1 MKSTRLLSAPVS
13 VCCGRHVRPRLR
25 EGRRR
30 RATRNFSKLAIG
42 RERCKKKSG
51 PVSSRQAGRRMSC
64 LLPGPE
70 QEEPAWLRPGLFN
83 PVLMRDERD
92 CVFWQ
97 NGGGGSKWGEIKLGP
112 PLQSTLHL
120 REIGRVGLY
129 SPARV
134 GICLTTGG
142 GWVTSCQP
150 VMCRC
155 MFFFL
160 LLWQTKWLE

>member
-1 MKSTRLLSAPVS
+1 MKEDDEERLATFQSWLSG
-13 VCCGRHVRPRLR
+13 GRD
-25 EGRRR
+25 
-30 RATRNFSKLAIG
+30 A
-42 RERCKKKSG
+42 KKKRPG
-51 PVSSRQAGRRMSC
+51 IEQAGRQAGRRMSC

-92 CVFWQ
+92 CVFGKTAGEEA
-97 NGGGGSKWGEIKLGP
+97 NGGEIKLGP
-112 PLQSTLHL
+112 SLQSTLHL

-129 SPARV
+129 SPAKV

-142 GWVTSCQP
+142 GWATGCQP

-155 MFFFL
+155 MFFFFFCGK
-160 LLWQTKWLE
+160 QNG